1 MLATISKG
9 QQITIPAIIRE
20 SLGLGVGSKVE
31 IVQIGK
37 KIVIKPLGEELEAL
51 FAETKHMKPRQK
63 LTAEQ
68 MDELN
73 ERMFR

>member
-9 QQITIPAIIRE
+9 QQITIPATIRE
-20 SLGLGVGSKVE
+20 ALGLSIGSKVE
-31 IVQIGK
+31 IEQIGQ
-37 KIVIKPLGEELEAL
+37 KIVIKPIGEDLEAI
-51 FAETKHMKPRQK
+51 FAETKHMKPKQK

-68 MDELN
+68 MDALN